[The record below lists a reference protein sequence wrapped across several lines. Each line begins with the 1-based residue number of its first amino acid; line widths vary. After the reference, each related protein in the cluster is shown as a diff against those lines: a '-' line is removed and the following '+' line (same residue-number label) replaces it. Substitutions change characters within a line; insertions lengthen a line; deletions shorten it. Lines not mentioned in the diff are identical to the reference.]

1 MHSVETGSVFSLLP
15 LLNFWA
21 SMCIDNKIVS
31 IFAGNGTLAQTCLSN
46 GQPTREGFQLKTRV
60 EGAFVSHGVLID
72 GWIKSFR
79 LLNKSFSE
87 FSTATGVSATL
98 SMILGKEN
106 C

>member
-1 MHSVETGSVFSLLP
+1 MHRVETCSDFIASAILE
-15 LLNFWA
+15 FWA
-21 SMCIDNKIVS
+21 SMRIGNKLVS
-31 IFAGNGTLAQTCLSN
+31 IFAGNGTLAKMCLSN
-46 GQPTREGFQLKTRV
+46 GQPTREGFQFKTRV
-60 EGAFVSHGVLID
+60 QGAFVSHGVLID

-79 LLNKSFSE
+79 LPNKSFSE